1 MIETVRHCVE
11 VKFEIILFENVLE
24 FLVLLQYCDLGVFGH
39 PPFFK
44 VDFHEN
50 SS

>member
-24 FLVLLQYCDLGVFGH
+24 FLVLLQYCDLGVAFGT

-44 VDFHEN
+44 SGF
-50 SS
+50 S